1 MEENAEIYWNGYVLF
16 STDIGIRKSNEITNV
31 IIKISTEV
39 EIQVSRRSFEFEP
52 RKIGDKI
59 FRNINIR

>member
-39 EIQVSRRSFEFEP
+39 EIQVSRRSLE
-52 RKIGDKI
+52 
-59 FRNINIR
+59 